1 MASIEK
7 RGDSYRI
14 IVSCGFDVKGKRI
27 KRSMTWKPDR
37 AYTPKQLEKAL
48 NKAAVEFEEKVLSGE
63 IAADSRLKLVDF
75 IPQYMESA
83 KLRLEPTTI
92 AEYTRVID
100 KYILPALGHLRLKD
114 IRPAHVQKFVN
125 MLSSGEYRQDGKTG
139 ALKPASVKRYYA
151 VLQSVLSA
159 TYRLDLLPSNPT
171 DSGKITLPTM
181 DEQKTDIMSKEQLA
195 EMLEALDSEPLQLRV
210 IVHLA
215 IITGCRRGELTSLK
229 WSDVDFDKCEITV
242 SKSLYQL
249 KGEKAKTK
257 RTKNKKKRVVTIPEY
272 CIELLRQLH
281 IEQTEKRFRLG
292 TAWNGTADNYVFIKN
307 DGSVMHPNT
316 PTEQF
321 NDFLERHELK
331 HIKFHALRHTS
342 ATLSLLNG
350 ANIKQV
356 AARLGHSQ
364 LSTTNRYLHAIQEAD
379 RTIADSLGNTITSLK
394 QKRA

>member
-1 MASIEK
+1 MATIEK
-7 RGDSYRI
+7 RGESYRI
-14 IVSCGFDVKGKRI
+14 IVSCGFDVNGKRI

-63 IAADSRLKLVDF
+63 VAADSRLKLVDF

-83 KLRLEPTTI
+83 KLKLEPTTI

>member
-1 MASIEK
+1 MATIEK

-14 IVSCGFDVKGKRI
+14 VVSCGFDVNGKRI

-37 AYTPKQLEKAL
+37 KYTEKQLEKAL
-48 NKAAVEFEEKVLSGE
+48 NKAAVEFEEKVLNGE

-83 KLRLEPTTI
+83 KLKLEPTTI

-151 VLQSVLSA
+151 VLQSILSA
-159 TYRLDLLPSNPT
+159 AYRLELLPSNPT

-195 EMLEALDSEPLQLRV
+195 EMLEALDSEPLQLQV
-210 IVHLA
+210 IIHLA

-229 WSDVDFDKCEITV
+229 WSDINFDKCEITV

-257 RTKNKKKRVVTIPEY
+257 RTKNKKKRFVTIPEY
-272 CIELLRQLH
+272 CIELLRLLRV
-281 IEQTEKRFRLG
+281 EQTEKRFKLG

>member
-1 MASIEK
+1 MSTIEK

-14 IVSCGFDVKGKRI
+14 VVSCGFDVNGKRI

-48 NKAAVEFEEKVLSGE
+48 NKAAVEFEAKVLSGE

-83 KLRLEPTTI
+83 KLKLEPTTI

-151 VLQSVLSA
+151 VLQSILSA
-159 TYRLDLLPSNPT
+159 AYRLELLLSNPT

-181 DEQKTDIMSKEQLA
+181 EEQKTDIMSKEQLA
-195 EMLEALDSEPLQLRV
+195 EMLEALDSEPLQLQV
-210 IVHLA
+210 IIHLA

-229 WSDVDFDKCEITV
+229 WSDINFEKCEITV

-272 CIELLRQLH
+272 CIELLRLLR
-281 IEQTEKRFRLG
+281 IEQTEKRFKLG

-307 DGSVMHPNT
+307 DGSVMHPST

-321 NDFLERHELK
+321 NDFLQRHDLK

-379 RTIADSLGNTITSLK
+379 RTIADSLGNTLTELK

>member
-1 MASIEK
+1 MATIEK
-7 RGDSYRI
+7 RGESYRI
-14 IVSCGFDVKGKRI
+14 IVSCGFDVNGKRI

-63 IAADSRLKLVDF
+63 VAADSRLKLVDF

-83 KLRLEPTTI
+83 KLKLEPTTI

-100 KYILPALGHLRLKD
+100 KYILPALGHLRMKD

-151 VLQSVLSA
+151 VLQSILSA
-159 TYRLDLLPSNPT
+159 AYRLELLPSNPT

-229 WSDVDFDKCEITV
+229 WSDIDFDKCEITV

-307 DGSVMHPNT
+307 DGSVCDAP
-316 PTEQF
+316 
-321 NDFLERHELK
+321 
-331 HIKFHALRHTS
+331 
-342 ATLSLLNG
+342 
-350 ANIKQV
+350 
-356 AARLGHSQ
+356 
-364 LSTTNRYLHAIQEAD
+364 
-379 RTIADSLGNTITSLK
+379 
-394 QKRA
+394 

>member
-1 MASIEK
+1 MATIEK

-14 IVSCGFDVKGKRI
+14 VISCGFDVNGKRI
-27 KRSMTWKPDR
+27 KRSITWKPDR

-48 NKAAVEFEEKVLSGE
+48 NKAAVEFEEKVLNGE

-83 KLRLEPTTI
+83 KLKLEPTTI
-92 AEYTRVID
+92 EEYTRVIN

-151 VLQSVLSA
+151 VLQSILSA
-159 TYRLDLLPSNPT
+159 AYRLELLPSNPT

-229 WSDVDFDKCEITV
+229 WSDIDFDKCEITV

-379 RTIADSLGNTITSLK
+379 RTIADSLGDTLTALK

>member
-1 MASIEK
+1 MATIEK

-14 IVSCGFDVKGKRI
+14 IVSCGFDVNGKRI
-27 KRSMTWKPDR
+27 KRSMTWKPDKK
-37 AYTPKQLEKAL
+37 YTEKQLEKAL
-48 NKAAVEFEEKVLSGE
+48 NRAAVEFEEKVLNGKAAASG
-63 IAADSRLKLVDF
+63 RLRIVDF

-83 KLRLEPTTI
+83 KLKLEHTTI
-92 AEYTRVID
+92 AEYTRVIN
-100 KYILPALGHLRLKD
+100 KYILPALGHIRLKD

-151 VLQSVLSA
+151 VLQSILSA
-159 TYRLDLLPSNPT
+159 AYRLELITSNPT

-181 DEQKTDIMSKEQLA
+181 DEQKTDIMCKEQLA
-195 EMLEALDSEPLQLRV
+195 EMLEALDREPLQLRV
-210 IVHLA
+210 IIHLA

-229 WSDVDFDKCEITV
+229 WSDINFDKCEITV

-257 RTKNKKKRVVTIPEY
+257 RTKNKKKRVVSIPEY
-272 CIELLRQLH
+272 CIELLRQLQVEQ
-281 IEQTEKRFRLG
+281 IERRLKLG
-292 TAWNGTADNYVFIKN
+292 TAWQGQEDNFIFTKA

-316 PTEQF
+316 PTEAF
-321 NDFLERHELK
+321 NDFLERHNLP

-379 RTIADSLGNTITSLK
+379 KTIANSLGDTITSLK

>member
-1 MASIEK
+1 MATIEK

-14 IVSCGFDVKGKRI
+14 VVSCGFDVNGKRI
-27 KRSMTWKPDR
+27 KRSMTWKPDKK
-37 AYTPKQLEKAL
+37 YTEKQLEKAL
-48 NKAAVEFEEKVLSGE
+48 NRAAVEFEEKVLNGKAAASG
-63 IAADSRLKLVDF
+63 RLRIVDF

-83 KLRLEPTTI
+83 KLKLEPTTI
-92 AEYTRVID
+92 AEYTRVIN
-100 KYILPALGHLRLKD
+100 KYILPALGHIRLKD

-151 VLQSVLSA
+151 VLQSILSA
-159 TYRLDLLPSNPT
+159 AYRLELITSNPT

-181 DEQKTDIMSKEQLA
+181 DEQKTDIMCKEQLA

-210 IVHLA
+210 IIHLA

-229 WSDVDFDKCEITV
+229 WSDINFDKCEITV

-272 CIELLRQLH
+272 CIELLRQLQVEQ
-281 IEQTEKRFRLG
+281 IERRLKLG
-292 TAWNGTADNYVFIKN
+292 TAWQGQEDNFIFTKA

-316 PTEQF
+316 PTEAF
-321 NDFLERHELK
+321 NDFLERHNLP

-379 RTIADSLGNTITSLK
+379 KTIANSLGDTITALK

>member
-1 MASIEK
+1 MATIEK
-7 RGDSYRI
+7 RGESYRI
-14 IVSCGFDVKGKRI
+14 IVSCGFDVNGKRI

-63 IAADSRLKLVDF
+63 VAADSRLKLVDF

-83 KLRLEPTTI
+83 KLKLEPTTI

-100 KYILPALGHLRLKD
+100 KYILPALGHLRMKD

-151 VLQSVLSA
+151 VLQSILSA
-159 TYRLDLLPSNPT
+159 AYRLELLPSNPT

-229 WSDVDFDKCEITV
+229 WSDIDFDKCEITV

-321 NDFLERHELK
+321 NDFLKRHELK